1 MNKDTAIDVSGKRF
15 SVVYSLFGDEEFA
28 HQRADEIIV
37 EQTIEYPADLVTD
50 SFILDHVIGHIEEFI
65 KVSDQHFSIRV
76 SYLIEETG
84 FMLPQFLNVVYGN
97 ISLKTGIQVERLEIP
112 EELLGYFRGPRF
124 GVKGIRELLGVP
136 KRPLLGSAIKPMGL
150 PNSDL
155 AKMAYDYA
163 LGGLDIIK
171 DDHSLNDLPY
181 SNFKDRVARC
191 VDAVQ
196 SANAKTGATALYF
209 PCIVAPFEKILEYA
223 YYAKEAGAGGFLAVP
238 GLTGLDSMRMLADQ
252 DDLNLPILYH
262 PAFHGSYFMGSENG
276 FSKYAFFG
284 QITRLAGADASI
296 FANFG
301 GRFTF
306 TRTECEEIV
315 EGCKTKMGYLKP
327 IFPAPAGGMTFNMLS
342 EMKNVYDRDVLYI
355 MGGGLHRGGSNLVAN
370 CRKFR
375 EIVEKL

>member
-1 MNKDTAIDVSGKRF
+1 MNKNKPFDISGNRF
-15 SVVYSLFGDEEFA
+15 NVVYSLFGNEEFA
-28 HQRADEIIV
+28 RQRAEEIIV
-37 EQTIEYPADLVTD
+37 EQTIEYPAELVTN
-50 SFILDHVIGHIEEFI
+50 SFILDHVIGHIEEFTQ
-65 KVSDQHFSIRV
+65 VANQHFSIRV

-112 EELLGYFRGPRF
+112 DELLAYFRGPRF
-124 GVKGIRELLGVP
+124 GIKGIRELLGVP

-163 LGGLDIIK
+163 IGGLDIIK

-181 SNFKDRVARC
+181 SGFKDRVKQCA
-191 VDAVQ
+191 DAVH
-196 SANAKTGATALYF
+196 SANAKTGAAALYL
-209 PCIVAPFEKILEYA
+209 PCIVAPFEKMLEYA
-223 YYAKEAGAGGFLAVP
+223 YFAKQAGAGGFLAVP

-262 PAFHGSYFMGSENG
+262 PAFHGSYFMGSESS

-284 QITRLAGADASI
+284 QIIRLAGADASI

-306 TRTECEEIV
+306 TRTECEQIV
-315 EGCKTKMGYLKP
+315 EGCKTPMGNLKS
-327 IFPAPAGGMTFNMLS
+327 IFPAPAGGITFGMLS
-342 EMKNVYDRDVLYI
+342 EMKEVYDRDVLYI
-355 MGGGLHRGGSNLVAN
+355 MGGGLHRGGSDLVAN

-375 EIVEKL
+375 EIVEKI